1 MSKNIVVITG
11 SPRKGGNSDLLAE
24 AFISAAEAKGH
35 MVQCFDAGRMKIG
48 GCHACS
54 TCYKT
59 GKPCTFD
66 DDFNK
71 IAPAVLE
78 ADVVVFSMPTYW
90 FSVPS
95 NIKGVLDR
103 MYCFLVGGKM
113 DQVAG
118 KKAALFACCMDDL
131 SCMDAIR
138 MTFEKSFDL
147 MGWEN
152 IGEVLVP
159 GVGEAGA
166 VKNTDGL
173 ERAAVLA
180 DLL

>member
-1 MSKNIVVITG
+1 MGKKVVVITG

-24 AFISAAEAKGH
+24 AFITAAEAKGH
-35 MVQCFDAGRMKIG
+35 SVQRFDAGRMKIG
-48 GCHACS
+48 GCHACN

-78 ADVVVFSMPTYW
+78 ADAVVFSMPTYW

-103 MYCFLVGGKM
+103 MYCFLIGDKM
-113 DQVAG
+113 KEATG

-138 MTFEKSFDL
+138 MTFEKSFEL

-159 GVGEAGA
+159 GVGAPGDE
-166 VKNTDGL
+166 KNTDGL
-173 ERAAVLA
+173 ERAAALA
-180 DLL
+180 ELL